1 MINNWSFDK
10 LVRRVDYLPLEI
22 FRYFFIVTLI
32 LQFYSFY
39 SAHFLEGGIIA
50 PAFLFT
56 FQGFSFLSRTPEGLM
71 KLFYAL
77 LLIAPLLML
86 VKRIFRGAI
95 LIYLIAF
102 SFFFLIEQSYY
113 NNHFYLIILY
123 TSFWLFYKPEKIDG
137 KLTIPAW
144 LLFLFQIQ
152 LFIVYFYGGIVKLNM
167 DWLFHQEPI
176 VTLLK
181 LNAKNLPFES
191 PASNSFIINYL
202 TYGGLAFDLLIG
214 FLLFNKKTRWFGIC
228 LNIGFHLTNIFLFNF
243 GEGGDIGIFP
253 IMMILTNI
261 LFIPAES
268 IRRFIQKIGFKNP
281 SIIPPGKV
289 KNTSTTS
296 TSTRFVKPILVVY
309 LALQLLIPF
318 RYWLIGKDVDWTGQA
333 SFFAWR
339 MKSYTKQCSIRFY
352 YQSNAN
358 EPKKEFFMGRTINT
372 MQINQMAQHAN
383 MIYQFVQYIKKD
395 LKKKEEIDNP
405 IIKADVLISFNGR
418 KPQNFIDPNFNLA
431 NAEYNYFERPS
442 WVLALK

>member
-1 MINNWSFDK
+1 MGFDK
-10 LVRRVDYLPLEI
+10 LFRRVDYLPLEI

-86 VKRIFRGAI
+86 VKKIFRVAI

-123 TSFWLFYKPEKIDG
+123 TAFWLFYKPEKHDG
-137 KLTIPAW
+137 KLTIPGW

-152 LFIVYFYGGIVKLNM
+152 LFIVYFYGGVVKLNA

-176 VTLLK
+176 VTLLRV
-181 LNAKNLPFES
+181 NAKNLPFDEL
-191 PASNSFIINYL
+191 ASNNFIINYL
-202 TYGGLAFDLLIG
+202 TYGGLVFDLLIG
-214 FLLFNKKTRWFGIC
+214 FLLINRKTRWFGIC
-228 LNIGFHLTNIFLFNF
+228 LNVAFHLMNIFLFNI

-268 IRRFIQKIGFKNP
+268 IRYFSKKFGFGSP
-281 SIIPPGKV
+281 AIIPPGKV
-289 KNTSTTS
+289 KPPTNTN
-296 TSTRFVKPILVVY
+296 TSTRFVKPILIIY

-318 RYWLIGKDVDWTGQA
+318 RYWTIGKDVDWTGQA

-358 EPKKEFFMGRTINT
+358 EPKKEYFMGRTINT

-383 MIYQFVQYIKKD
+383 MIHQFVQHIKKD
-395 LKKKEEIDNP
+395 LNRKEGLNNP
-405 IIKADVLISFNGR
+405 IITANVLIAFNGR
-418 KPQNFIDPNFNLA
+418 KPQNFIDPNFNLTEA
-431 NAEYNYFERPS
+431 KYSHFERLS
-442 WVLALK
+442 WVLPLK

>member
-1 MINNWSFDK
+1 MLKNLGFDK
-10 LVRRVDYLPLEI
+10 LFRRVDYLPLEI
-22 FRYFFIVTLI
+22 FRYFFILTLI

-39 SAHFLEGGIIA
+39 SAQYLEGGIIA
-50 PAFLFT
+50 PAYLFT

-77 LLIAPLLML
+77 LLLAPLLML
-86 VKRIFRGAI
+86 IKKIFRVAV
-95 LIYLIAF
+95 LVYLITF

-123 TSFWLFYKPEKIDG
+123 TAFWLLYKPEKHDN
-137 KLTIPAW
+137 KLTIPGW

-152 LFIVYFYGGIVKLNM
+152 LFIVYFYGGLVKLNS

-181 LNAKNLPFES
+181 LNAKNISFHGEG
-191 PASNSFIINYL
+191 SNIFIINYL
-202 TYGGLAFDLLIG
+202 TYGGLIFDLLIG
-214 FLLFNKKTRWFGIC
+214 FLLFNRKTRWFAIC
-228 LNIGFHLTNIFLFNF
+228 INVVFHLMNIFLFNF

-253 IMMILTNI
+253 IMMIFTNF
-261 LFIPAES
+261 LFIPAETL
-268 IRRFIQKIGFKNP
+268 RNFIQKLGFA
-281 SIIPPGKV
+281 SQAIIPPGKA
-289 KNTSTTS
+289 KLTTDTNIS
-296 TSTRFVKPILVVY
+296 PRFVKPILIIY

-352 YQSNAN
+352 YRLNAN
-358 EPKKEFFMGRTINT
+358 DTKKEYFMGRTINT

-383 MIYQFVQYIKKD
+383 MIHQFVQHIKKD
-395 LKKKEEIDNP
+395 LKKKEGIDNP
-405 IIKADVLISFNGR
+405 IINADVLIAFNGR
-418 KPQNFIDPNFNLA
+418 KPKVFIDPNFNLTDA
-431 NAEYNYFERPS
+431 KYSRFERPS
-442 WVLALK
+442 WVLPLN